1 MAGADS
7 PEEKLTGFSKYYNS
21 VTDRGRANV
30 AKVTLG
36 GIALLGLYIYLKPK
50 KKAAN

>member
-1 MAGADS
+1 MAGEDS
-7 PEEKLTGFSKYYNS
+7 PEKNLTGFSKYYNS

-30 AKVTLG
+30 AKTTYAA
-36 GIALLGLYIYLKPK
+36 IALIALYFYLKPK